1 MSISV
6 ATTSI
11 QGVRR
16 LEGGWLSVLA
26 LSTIFISGIYVPTPL
41 GNLYFSYICM
51 IATYALLVL
60 KTRSLGLRREYLGF
74 AAALACLSLMGALF
88 NDAAAG
94 SRASVFLVSLAKIML
109 FMFFVVFFTSIYNLL
124 GRSVN
129 KVFSVYLKVAYFFA
143 ALGVLQ
149 ELVFVMLDV
158 DMLAFLSPGSK
169 RLGSHLGIAGL
180 SVEPAFYACALLPA
194 GAYHVSRFVQRFRI
208 SFKGAITVLAIV
220 LSTSALG
227 YIGLFVSAAATFI
240 VGFHI
245 RRFWILFLSVPL
257 VLVLA
262 IKVSSLDFF
271 QLRWN
276 DTVSV
281 LQGGELTMEDGMNLS
296 TYSNAVN
303 SLISLRSF
311 ADNYGIG
318 VGMGMYSA
326 VFDEY
331 ISGYE
336 LPAYRDDIPGRG
348 SATSLFAR
356 VTAELGLAGWLLL
369 LTVLYWAWKNMRA
382 ADDKAMAIA
391 YIATLSIILLR
402 MGEYYANGVVLV
414 LVMIYLSR
422 AADRRVPR
430 LQGKGTELSR

>member
-1 MSISV
+1 
-6 ATTSI
+6 
-11 QGVRR
+11 
-16 LEGGWLSVLA
+16 
-26 LSTIFISGIYVPTPL
+26 
-41 GNLYFSYICM
+41 
-51 IATYALLVL
+51 
-60 KTRSLGLRREYLGF
+60 
-74 AAALACLSLMGALF
+74 
-88 NDAAAG
+88 
-94 SRASVFLVSLAKIML
+94 
-109 FMFFVVFFTSIYNLL
+109 
-124 GRSVN
+124 
-129 KVFSVYLKVAYFFA
+129 
-143 ALGVLQ
+143 
-149 ELVFVMLDV
+149 
-158 DMLAFLSPGSK
+158 
-169 RLGSHLGIAGL
+169 
-180 SVEPAFYACALLPA
+180 
-194 GAYHVSRFVQRFRI
+194 
-208 SFKGAITVLAIV
+208 
-220 LSTSALG
+220 
-227 YIGLFVSAAATFI
+227 
-240 VGFHI
+240 
-245 RRFWILFLSVPL
+245 
-257 VLVLA
+257 
-262 IKVSSLDFF
+262 
-271 QLRWN
+271 
-276 DTVSV
+276 
-281 LQGGELTMEDGMNLS
+281 MNLS